1 MPCLLGFHQFC
12 YSCKD
17 VYAIEGVVAGYA
29 KAGIP
34 LEVMWTDIDYMDGYK
49 DFTLDP
55 INFPL
60 EQMRKFVGSLHQNG
74 QKYVVSLDL
83 EVVKEAQI
91 MYGTYIRGMKADIF
105 IKRDGIPYLGV
116 VWPGPVYFPDFSKS
130 PGIFWAEE
138 IQSKATEEV
147 LVKVTGKRSFVL
159 GRSTFLGSGKYTAHW
174 TGDNAA
180 TWDDL
185 AYTIPSILSF
195 GIFGIPMVEANI
207 CGFARNT
214 TEELCRRWIQH
225 LAFHLLNS
233 KSNYFRIRA
242 LMYLRAFYPFARDH
256 SDKNNVRQEL
266 YVWDS
271 VAATARKVLWL
282 RYRLLPYLYTLNYEA
297 HTKGMPIPR
306 PIFFSFPQDMT
317 TYEINSQFLLGRD
330 MMVSPVLKPGAV
342 SVDAYFLAGNWFG
355 HPRTSLDSGSR

>member
-60 EQMRKFVGSLHQNG
+60 EQMRKFVGSLHQNATAVHFSNMTEYNT
-74 QKYVVSLDL
+74 QNL
-83 EVVKEAQI
+83 
-91 MYGTYIRGMKADIF
+91 YG
-105 IKRDGIPYLGV
+105 
-116 VWPGPVYFPDFSKS
+116 FS
-130 PGIFWAEE
+130 E
-138 IQSKATEEV
+138 SKATEEV

-195 GIFGIPMVEANI
+195 GIFGIPN
-207 CGFARNT
+207 G
-214 TEELCRRWIQH
+214 
-225 LAFHLLNS
+225 
-233 KSNYFRIRA
+233 
-242 LMYLRAFYPFARDH
+242 
-256 SDKNNVRQEL
+256 
-266 YVWDS
+266 
-271 VAATARKVLWL
+271 
-282 RYRLLPYLYTLNYEA
+282 
-297 HTKGMPIPR
+297 
-306 PIFFSFPQDMT
+306 
-317 TYEINSQFLLGRD
+317 
-330 MMVSPVLKPGAV
+330 
-342 SVDAYFLAGNWFG
+342 
-355 HPRTSLDSGSR
+355 